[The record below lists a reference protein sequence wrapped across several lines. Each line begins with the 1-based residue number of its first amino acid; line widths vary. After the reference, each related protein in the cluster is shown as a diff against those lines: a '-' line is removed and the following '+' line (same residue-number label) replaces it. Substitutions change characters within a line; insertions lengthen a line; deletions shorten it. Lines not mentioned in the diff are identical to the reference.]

1 MAYRRT
7 PAVEARLAAQR
18 DAIFQAAV
26 AVLSEEGYQA
36 LTIAAVATR
45 AGVATG
51 SVYTHFSGKS
61 DLVVAVFREIV
72 GREVAEV
79 NVAAGPG
86 RSAAERIAAVI
97 ETFGGRALRNPK
109 LAYTLLAEP
118 VDAAVDA
125 ERLIFRRT
133 FADAFAAAVADGIAA
148 GELGPQNVPLVAAS
162 LVGAT
167 AEVLTGPLASGGAE
181 PDVIE
186 DLVQFALTAVGGVHA
201 AR

>member
-18 DAIFQAAV
+18 DAIFEAAV
-26 AVLSEEGYQA
+26 AVLSEAGYQG
-36 LTIAAVATR
+36 LTIAAVANR
-45 AGVATG
+45 AQVATG
-51 SVYTHFSGKS
+51 TVYSHFTGKS

-72 GREVAEV
+72 GREVAAV
-79 NVAAGPG
+79 NAAAGPG
-86 RSAAERIAAVI
+86 RSAGERIAAVI
-97 ETFGGRALRNPK
+97 ETFGGRAMRNPK

-133 FADAFAAAVADGIAA
+133 FADAFAAAVAAGVAA
-148 GELGPQNVPLVAAS
+148 GELAPQNVPLVAAS

-167 AEVLTGPLASGGAE
+167 AEVLAGPLASGQDAPG
-181 PDVIE
+181 VID
-186 DLVQFALTAVGGVHA
+186 DLVRFALTAVGA
-201 AR
+201 APVKR

>member
-18 DAIFQAAV
+18 ETIFQAAV
-26 AVLSEEGYQA
+26 AVLSEQGYQG

-72 GREVAEV
+72 GREVAAV
-79 NVAAGPG
+79 NTAAGPG
-86 RSAAERIAAVI
+86 RSAAARISAVI
-97 ETFGGRALRNPK
+97 ETFGGRAMKNPK

-125 ERLIFRRT
+125 ERLVFRRT
-133 FADAFAAAVADGIAA
+133 FADAFAAAVADGVAD

-167 AEVLTGPLASGGAE
+167 AEVLTGPLAAGGSDPA
-181 PDVIE
+181 VLH
-186 DLVQFALTAVGGVHA
+186 DLVRFALTAVGCPPE

>member
-18 DAIFQAAV
+18 DAIFQSAV
-26 AVLSEEGYQA
+26 AVLSEEGYQG

-79 NVAAGPG
+79 NAAAGPG

-97 ETFGGRALRNPK
+97 ETFGGRAMRNPK

-133 FADAFAAAVADGIAA
+133 FADAFAAAVADGIAD
-148 GELGPQNVPLVAAS
+148 GELEPQNVPLAAAS

-167 AEVLTGPLASGGAE
+167 AEVLAGPLASGGAD
-181 PDVIE
+181 PGVIE
-186 DLVQFALTAVGGVHA
+186 DLVRFALTAVGGV
-201 AR
+201 RSTR

>member
-26 AVLSEEGYQA
+26 AVLSEEGYQG

-45 AGVATG
+45 AGWRPAASTRI
-51 SVYTHFSGKS
+51 SGKS

-79 NVAAGPG
+79 NAAAGPG

-97 ETFGGRALRNPK
+97 ETFGGRAMRNPK

-133 FADAFAAAVADGIAA
+133 FADAFAAAVADGIAD
-148 GELGPQNVPLVAAS
+148 GELEPQNVPLAAAS

-167 AEVLTGPLASGGAE
+167 AEVLAAHWRP
-181 PDVIE
+181 
-186 DLVQFALTAVGGVHA
+186 AVPIPA
-201 AR
+201 

>member
-79 NVAAGPG
+79 NMAAGPG